1 MHVFVDESMNAISSN
16 LVEKRSGKPSLIV
29 PLFQYSGVW
38 CLFDLKKS
46 PLLKGL
52 ISRFP
57 NHACSY
63 IKAYIFDASNPFVSN
78 CKQWLSPV
86 AWKCWLTNACFASVL
101 DDVWLKTTITTY

>member
-52 ISRFP
+52 ISRFL

-63 IKAYIFDASNPFVSN
+63 IKAYILTRLILLCLIASSGFHLLLGSVGL
-78 CKQWLSPV
+78 QTHVLPV
-86 AWKCWLTNACFASVL
+86 F
-101 DDVWLKTTITTY
+101 